1 MKKIEKVL
9 FFPVLLL
16 SSLLVAQTE
25 PKEKKWDVS
34 SPEGSFKEIEFTTNE
49 GTWMNLDVS
58 PDGKQIVFDMLG
70 DIYIMP
76 ITGGTA
82 KALRSGLPYEVQ
94 PRFSYDGKYICFTSD
109 AGGGDNIWMMNIDG
123 SDAKQVTKEN
133 FRLLNNG
140 IFTPDGNYIIARKH
154 FTSGRSLGAGEMWMY
169 HIIGGEG
176 LQLTVKKNKQQDAGE
191 PCISPDG
198 KFLYYSEDVY
208 PGGMFQYNKDPNS
221 QIYVIKKYDLTTG
234 ETETITGGPGGAC
247 RPQISRDGK
256 MLAFVKRVRE
266 KTVLYIRNLETAEE
280 WPVYDKLSKDQ
291 QEAWA
296 IFGVYTNFNWLDNS
310 HIIIWANGKLW
321 NITTTNIGNE
331 PYYQAFEIPFVVNA
345 KHKIM
350 DAVKFRQE
358 VAPDKFNVK
367 VIRNAS
373 TSFDEKTIVFNAA
386 GYLWKKSLPD
396 GKPERVTNSTDLEFE
411 PSFSP
416 KNDEIV
422 FTTWNDENMGSICKV
437 NLKDK
442 KVTKLTTQKGI
453 YRNPRFSPD
462 GNSIVYQKEEGN
474 DHMGYAFSNN
484 AGIYVIP
491 NKANAIPVLVTKEGF
506 DACFIGNEK
515 IFFQSEE
522 GENKAFKSIDINGKD
537 LKTHFTS
544 KYATSVV
551 PSPDGNWL
559 AFIELFKGYIAAFP
573 KTGKPIELSA
583 KTEALPVAQIT
594 KEAGLNLHWSMD
606 SKRIHWTYSDEYF
619 TDGLVDRFLFLNGKE
634 TKLPALDSIGI
645 KINLELT
652 TDKPKGKIAL
662 KGARIITMKGDE
674 VIENGTIIIN
684 ENKIEAIGKTEDVAI
699 PSDAKVIDCAG
710 KTIMPGIVDVHSHLS
725 TWRTGPSPQ
734 KQWSYFANLA
744 YGVTTTH
751 DPSSNSEMVFSQSEM
766 VKAGYMVGPR
776 IYSTGTILYG
786 AEGDFKAVINN
797 YDDAHFAL
805 ARTKAFGAF
814 SVKSYN
820 QPRREQRQQ
829 VIKAARDLNIMVYP
843 EGGSTFFHNMTQIID
858 GHTGVEHN
866 IPIADLSND
875 VIKLWSASKTGYTP
889 TLIVC
894 YGAINGED
902 YWYQKTNVW
911 ENKRLLN
918 FFPRS
923 IIDSRSRH
931 RKIIPE
937 EEYENGFILVS
948 KSCKKLMDAGVKV
961 NLGSHGQIQGIGA
974 HWELWM
980 LQMGGITN
988 LQAIRCATQNGADYI
1003 GMGDQIGS
1011 LEKGKLAD
1019 LIVMDKSPLENIRN
1033 TESIKYVMVNG
1044 RIYDAETMNEIGNY
1058 DKKRSKFFW
1067 EQSKSNNNFPW
1078 HEETKSFM
1086 QGCEFGD

>member
-1 MKKIEKVL
+1 MRIKNVFAVICCAL
-9 FFPVLLL
+9 FII
-16 SSLLVAQTE
+16 SSTAQDDK
-25 PKEKKWDVS
+25 KEKKWDVS
-34 SPEGSFKEIEFTTNE
+34 NPEGTFKEINFTTTE

-82 KALRSGLPYEVQ
+82 KVLRAGWAFEVQ
-94 PRFSYDGKYICFTSD
+94 PRFSADGKKICFTSD
-109 AGGGDNIWMMNIDG
+109 AGGGDNIWMMNTDG
-123 SDAKQVTKEN
+123 TDAKQVTKEY
-133 FRLLNNG
+133 FRLLNNP

-154 FTSGRSLGAGEMWMY
+154 FTSSRSLGAGEMWMY
-169 HIIGGEG
+169 HVSGGEG

-221 QIYVIKKYDLTTG
+221 QIYVIKKYDLATG
-234 ETETITGGPGGAC
+234 ETETVTGGPGGAC
-247 RPQISRDGK
+247 RPQLSRDGK

-266 KTVLYIRNLETAEE
+266 KSVLYVRNLETAEE

-310 HIIIWANGKLW
+310 HIIIWANGKIW
-321 NITTTNIGNE
+321 NVDILKNN
-331 PYYQAFEIPFVVNA
+331 AVEIPFTVNA

-350 DAVKFRQE
+350 DALKFRQE
-358 VAPDKFNVK
+358 VTPEKFSVK
-367 VIRNAS
+367 VIRNAT
-373 TSFDEKTIVFNAA
+373 TSPDEKTLVFNAA

-396 GKPERVTNSTDLEFE
+396 GKPERLTNSSDFEFE

-416 KNDEIV
+416 KGDEIV
-422 FTTWNDENMGSICKV
+422 YTTWNDENLGAVCKI

-442 KVTKLTTQKGI
+442 KVVKITSEKGI
-453 YRNPRFSPD
+453 YRTPRFSPD
-462 GNSIVYQKEEGN
+462 ASLIVFQKEEGN
-474 DHMGYAFSNN
+474 DHMGFAFSNN
-484 AGIYVIP
+484 PGIYIVS
-491 NKANAIPVLVTKEGF
+491 NKTNAKPMLVAKEGF
-506 DACFIGNEK
+506 DASFIANDR
-515 IFFQSEE
+515 ILFQSEE
-522 GENKAFKSIDINGKD
+522 GEDKVFKSISTLGKD
-537 LKTHFTS
+537 VQTHFTS
-544 KYATSVV
+544 KYATTVV
-551 PSPDGNWL
+551 PSPDGNWV
-559 AFIELFKGYIAAFP
+559 AFIELFKAYVAVFP

-583 KTEALPVAQIT
+583 KTEALPLAQIT
-594 KEAGLNLHWSMD
+594 KEAGLNLHWSSD
-606 SKRIHWTYSDEYF
+606 SKKIHWTYSDEYF
-619 TDGLVDRFLFLNGKE
+619 TDELKDRFSFLNGKE
-634 TKLPALDSIGI
+634 TKLPPLDSVGI
-645 KINLELT
+645 KINLELP

-662 KGARIITMKGDE
+662 KGARIITMKGDD
-674 VIENGTIIIN
+674 VIENGTIIIS
-684 ENKIEAIGKTEDVAI
+684 ENKIEAIGKAEDIAI
-699 PSDAKVIDCAG
+699 PADAKIIDCAG

-734 KQWSYFANLA
+734 KQWSYYANLA
-744 YGVTTTH
+744 FGVTTTH

-776 IYSTGTILYG
+776 VYSTGTILYG

-797 YDDAHFAL
+797 YDDAHFAI

-843 EGGSTFFHNMTQIID
+843 EGGSTFFHNMTQVID

-894 YGAINGED
+894 YGALNGED

-948 KSCKKLMDAGVKV
+948 KSCKKLTDAGVKV

-980 LQMGGITN
+980 LQMGGLTP

-1019 LIVMDKSPLENIRN
+1019 LIVMDKNPLENIRN
-1033 TESIKYVMVNG
+1033 TESIKYVMING
-1044 RIYDAETMNEIGNY
+1044 RMYDAETMNEMGNY
-1058 DKKRSKFFW
+1058 DKKRTKFFW

-1078 HEETKSFM
+1078 HQETNSFM